1 MRDGGK
7 WKEVE
12 ETVQKEG
19 KRRGKTGEGEEEK
32 EWKREERG
40 RGGGEGWGV
49 TKGLS
54 QSSQQ
59 KGTLTWA
66 RVAAMEEEVEVV
78 FWK

>member
-1 MRDGGK
+1 M
-7 WKEVE
+7 E
-12 ETVQKEG
+12 EKAQKEG

-32 EWKREERG
+32 ERKREERG
-40 RGGGEGWGV
+40 RGGGEGGRV

-66 RVAAMEEEVEVV
+66 RVAAMEEEVEAV
-78 FWK
+78 F